1 MLSEIFEQVRSQ
13 RKKRLAIRPEPF
25 WLYQFKKLVPTLSI
39 VYVLT
44 LSILFIVVTIHQQT
58 KTSISDLTRDP
69 ASVMGAPFYVGLLSN
84 IGILLWSASAAIC
97 LFCSA
102 VLRKDTNNR
111 ELPLFLLFSGI
122 ITSIFLL
129 DDLFFFHE
137 NIYPAYFN
145 VSEKTVYLAYAI
157 IVSLYLVRF
166 RVTIFGTEFLLL
178 LFAFVFFGLSVI
190 LGMKL
195 IDLPASYYL
204 FKDGAKL
211 FGIVTWSTYFTR
223 IGLRHVKHAILF
235 RQQGFAYD

>member
-1 MLSEIFEQVRSQ
+1 MLSEIFEQVRSH
-13 RKKRLAIRPEPF
+13 RKKRLITRPEPF
-25 WLYQFKKLVPTLSI
+25 WLYQFKKLAPTLSI

-44 LSILFIVVTIHQQT
+44 LSVLFIVVTIHQQT
-58 KTSISDLTRDP
+58 KINISDLTQNP
-69 ASVMGAPFYVGLLSN
+69 ASIMGAPFYVGLLSN

-102 VLRKDTNNR
+102 VLRKDINNR

-129 DDLFFFHE
+129 DDLFFYE
-137 NIYPAYFN
+137 NIYTAYFN
-145 VSEKTVYLAYAI
+145 VSEKTVYLVYAI
-157 IVSLYLVRF
+157 MVLLYLMRF

>member
-1 MLSEIFEQVRSQ
+1 MLTEIFKQVRSH
-13 RKKRLAIRPEPF
+13 RKKRLVIRPEPF

-39 VYVLT
+39 VYVMT
-44 LSILFIVVTIHQQT
+44 LSILFIVMTIHQQT
-58 KTSISDLTRDP
+58 KTNISDLTRNP
-69 ASVMGAPFYVGLLSN
+69 ISVVGAPFYVGLLSN
-84 IGILLWSASAAIC
+84 IGILLWSASVAIC
-97 LFCSA
+97 LFCST
-102 VLRKDTNNR
+102 VLRKDINNR

-122 ITSIFLL
+122 ITFIFLI

-137 NIYPAYFN
+137 NIYTAYFN
-145 VSEKTVYLAYAI
+145 VSEKTVYLVYAI
-157 IVSLYLVRF
+157 MVLLYLIRF
-166 RVTIFGTEFLLL
+166 RTTILGTEFLLL

-195 IDLPASYYL
+195 VDLPASYFL

-223 IGLRHVKHAILF
+223 TGLRHVKHAILF